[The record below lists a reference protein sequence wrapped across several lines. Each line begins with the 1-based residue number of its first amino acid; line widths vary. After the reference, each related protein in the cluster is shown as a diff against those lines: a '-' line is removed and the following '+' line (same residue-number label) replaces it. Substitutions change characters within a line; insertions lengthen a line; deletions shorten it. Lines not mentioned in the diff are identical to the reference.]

1 MYLSAI
7 TVSNISLSFTYKMAA
22 KVNWHR
28 YGTKLRHCHPMYSS
42 HLAIKARVVFVSR
55 QALHDTGAAGTG
67 SPGPRVERVTGT
79 GEFFFGRGRVVT
91 RTGRRVP
98 RPAEISHRRRGRRHR
113 LPTSRLS
120 HRDATVFPCT
130 GCKQTSPKK

>member
-1 MYLSAI
+1 VRARVVELYTQLYALLYAQNGECI
-7 TVSNISLSFTYKMAA
+7 VTTDAVTSF
-22 KVNWHR
+22 
-28 YGTKLRHCHPMYSS
+28 HPMYSS
-42 HLAIKARVVFVSR
+42 HLAIEARVVFVSR
-55 QALHDTGAAGTG
+55 QALHDAGAAGTG
-67 SPGPRVERVTGT
+67 SPGPRVDVERVTGA